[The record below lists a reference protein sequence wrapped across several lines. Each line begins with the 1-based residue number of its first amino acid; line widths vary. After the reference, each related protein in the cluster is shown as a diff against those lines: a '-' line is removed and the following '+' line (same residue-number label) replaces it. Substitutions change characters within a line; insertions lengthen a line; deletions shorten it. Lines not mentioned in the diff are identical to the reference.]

1 LASTSV
7 GGSFGSLMRQA
18 VLVLFIVLAAGF
30 GLAGCS
36 GGGEDET
43 AGARDAAGFFLA
55 AWERAD
61 WQALQGLVGGASAA
75 AQAHERA
82 FEDLGVERASF
93 ELTRLEAGDGSA
105 TAHFTARMRVRG
117 LGVWAYRGALRLR
130 WEDGRWVVAWRPSTI
145 HPALRPG
152 VRFATIRSWPKRAPI
167 LAHDGRPLVAERE
180 VIELGVEPRRIES
193 RRKLL
198 RALER
203 LLGADPEQVRADLD
217 RPGVQPDWF
226 IPVSLLRPERYE
238 ELKPELYPVPGTVF
252 RRSTA
257 RLPPSDEFA
266 LHTLGR
272 VGEITAELL
281 EQHGHPYVVGDVVG
295 LSGLEFALE
304 RRLTGRPSGRVELVD
319 ENGEVVRVLHHFS
332 GKQPQLV
339 RTTLD
344 LDAQTAA
351 ERALAG
357 IRRPAALVAVD
368 SATGELRAVA
378 SRPLGEFN
386 RALAGHYPPGS
397 TFKVVTT
404 AALLAHGVAA
414 GDTVACPDEA
424 ELGGRTFG
432 NAQGTPVGP
441 TSFADAFAV
450 SCNTAFVQL
459 AETLPDGSLEQAARR
474 FGFGARYQLPLAVA
488 GGRFPRPANRGEELE
503 AAIGQGR
510 VEASPVHMANVA
522 AAVASGR
529 WRPPRLLAGTQSAT
543 GRLLSP
549 AVAATLREL
558 MRLVVVAGTG
568 QAAAVAGTEVYGK
581 TGTAEFGAGDPPN
594 AHAWFIGF
602 RDGLAFAV
610 LVEGGGSGSRV
621 AAPIAARFLEPLGS
635 T

>member
-1 LASTSV
+1 
-7 GGSFGSLMRQA
+7 MRRVA
-18 VLVLFIVLAAGF
+18 LVLFSLLAAGF

-43 AGARDAAGFFLA
+43 AGARDAAGVFLA
-55 AWERAD
+55 AWGRAD

-75 AQAHERA
+75 ARAHEQA

-93 ELTRLEAGDGSA
+93 ELTRLEVGDGSA
-105 TAHFTARMRVRG
+105 AARFTARMRVRG
-117 LGVWAYRGALRLR
+117 LGVWRYRGALSLR
-130 WEDGRWVVAWRPSTI
+130 RENGRWVVAWRPSTI
-145 HPALRPG
+145 HPAFGPG
-152 VRFATIRSWPKRAPI
+152 VRFATTRSWPTRAPI

-180 VIELGVEPRRIES
+180 VIEVGVEPRRIES
-193 RRKLL
+193 RRELL

-203 LLGADPEQVRADLD
+203 LLGADPEHVRADLD

-226 IPVSLLRPERYE
+226 IPVTVLRPERYE
-238 ELKPELYPVPGTVF
+238 ELKPELYPVPGIVF

-281 EQHGHPYVVGDVVG
+281 EKHGLPYVVGDVVG
-295 LSGLEFALE
+295 LSGLELALE
-304 RRLTGRPSGRVELVD
+304 RRLAGRPSGSVELVD
-319 ENGEVVRVLHHFS
+319 GNGEAVRVLHHFS
-332 GKQPQLV
+332 GKKPQLV

-357 IRRPAALVAVD
+357 LGRPAALVAVD

-378 SRPLGEFN
+378 GRPIGEFN
-386 RALAGHYPPGS
+386 RALAGRYPPGS

-404 AALLAHGVAA
+404 AALLAHGLGA

-424 ELGGRTFG
+424 ELAGQTFG
-432 NAQGTPVGP
+432 NARGTPVGP
-441 TSFADAFAV
+441 TSFSDAFAV

-459 AETLPDGSLEQAARR
+459 ADTLPDGSLEQAARR
-474 FGFGARYQLPLAVA
+474 FGFGARYELPLAVA
-488 GGRFPRPANRGEELE
+488 GGRFPTPGDRGEELQ

-510 VEASPVHMANVA
+510 VEASPVHMATVA

-529 WRPPRLLAGTQSAT
+529 WRPPRLLAGTPSAS
-543 GRLLSP
+543 GRLLP
-549 AVAATLREL
+549 PGVATTLSQL

-568 QAAAVAGTEVYGK
+568 QAAAVAGTDVHGK
-581 TGTAEFGAGDPPN
+581 TGTAEFGAGDPPS

-602 RDGLAFAV
+602 REGLAFAV
-610 LVEGGGSGSRV
+610 LVEGGGSGGRV
-621 AAPIAARFLEPLGS
+621 AAPIAARFLEALGS